1 MRAGED
7 REGNVLECTVKGQE
21 NEFQIHSGLLQSK
34 LQKFK
39 LPNKMIPI
47 DSDLCPLTLEEITV
61 VFEQGDLH
69 NAVIVLD

>member
-1 MRAGED
+1 MGAGED

-39 LPNKMIPI
+39 LPYKMIPI
-47 DSDLCPLTLEEITV
+47 DSDLCPFTLEEITV
-61 VFEQGDLH
+61 VFEQGDPH
-69 NAVIVLD
+69 GAVIVLD